1 MGGRGASTGIS
12 VSGKTYGTE
21 FKSMLTSGNIKFVV
35 KLDGNVTAPRETMT
49 NNRVY
54 VTIDEAG
61 NPKYISYYDKE
72 NKIKKQIDLDKPH
85 MGVSPHTH
93 HGYNH
98 RENDT
103 AKGFSFLDT
112 KERKMVERILEIWK
126 EKGYDRWKRWKASR

>member
-72 NKIKKQIDLDKPH
+72 NKRKKQIDLDKPH

-112 KERKMVERILEIWK
+112 KERKMIERILEIWK